1 MSSFDFSRE
10 LIDWYLGAA
19 RDLPWR
25 RTKDPYAIWVSEIM
39 LQQTRVEAVKPYYH
53 RFLKEL
59 PDVPAL
65 AEASE
70 EQLHKLWEGLGYYS
84 RVRNMQRAAR
94 TCMELYGGVL
104 PPDHDKLL
112 SLCGIGEYTAAAV
125 SSIAF
130 GIPAPAIDGN
140 VLRVMG
146 RYLAIDR
153 VITDKDSK
161 KEIRAFLSSVI
172 PWDRPGDFN
181 SAMMELG
188 ATLCGPDKA
197 ARCGGCPLVSQCRAF
212 KEGRTDTLPVK
223 APRAE
228 KRVEKKTVLL
238 LRSKKGIALEKRP
251 PRGLLAGL
259 WQPPMAD
266 GFLSEGQ
273 VTKLLEERGCA
284 VLSIEELPPARHV
297 FTHIVW
303 EMKAFALTVKEEGTF
318 SFFGG
323 ESIKEKALPSAF
335 SAYRK
340 YIEENSK

>member
-10 LIDWYLGAA
+10 LIDWYVGAA

-25 RTKDPYAIWVSEIM
+25 RTTDPYAIWVSEIM

-94 TCMELYGGVL
+94 TCMELYGGAL

-153 VITDKDSK
+153 VITEKDSK

-172 PWDRPGDFN
+172 PWDRPGVFN
-181 SAMMELG
+181 SAIMELG

-212 KEGRTDTLPVK
+212 KEGRTDQLPL
-223 APRAE
+223 RAAKTP
-228 KRVEKKTVLL
+228 KRMEEYTVFIL
-238 LRSKKGIALEKRP
+238 KDTCGGTALEKRP
-251 PRGLLAGL
+251 SRGLLAGL
-259 WQPPMAD
+259 WQPPMEK
-266 GFLSEGQ
+266 GL
-273 VTKLLEERGCA
+273 LLEKEVFELLENKGCQI
-284 VLSIEELPPARHV
+284 LSVKELPPARHV
-297 FTHIVW
+297 FTHIIW
-303 EMKAFALTVKEEGTF
+303 EMKAFAVTVSDGAPYSFYDKEQLQ
-318 SFFGG
+318 
-323 ESIKEKALPSAF
+323 EKTLPSAF
-335 SAYRK
+335 SAYRRH
-340 YIEENSK
+340 IEGEI